1 MRVTKRGTRTDK
13 KRQGHKTLDRAL
25 RRADAG
31 PRRNVTLT
39 GALYCPRCRRIRL
52 FWYAGQR
59 EVEHIT
65 RGNARGEFM
74 VPRRVVGLF
83 YA

>member
-1 MRVTKRGTRTDK
+1 
-13 KRQGHKTLDRAL
+13 
-25 RRADAG
+25 
-31 PRRNVTLT
+31 VTLT